1 MALKATG
8 PRLYSR
14 QFTENVTVVILEL
27 LLVETDILEVMVL
40 WQFLRPLT
48 RQPTHLLSDI
58 TGDKPRLKS
67 RNMLSIILL
76 KQYIFTS

>member
-14 QFTENVTVVILEL
+14 QLAENVTFVILEL
-27 LLVETDILEVMVL
+27 LLIATDILEIMVL

-48 RQPTHLLSDI
+48 HCRTH
-58 TGDKPRLKS
+58 
-67 RNMLSIILL
+67 
-76 KQYIFTS
+76 